1 MIIVMKHQATP
12 GDIKLVTDKV
22 TDAGLQVHIS
32 EGSQVT
38 IIGVVGDKS
47 KLNSDFIS
55 SLPCVEKL
63 VPVTET
69 YKLANKMFHTSPS
82 VIDLGNCQIGGKD
95 LIVMAGPCAIESK
108 EQLFA
113 SADSV
118 KAGGA
123 TVLRGGAYKPRTS
136 PYSFQG
142 LEEQGLLYML
152 EAKKRT
158 GLSIVC
164 EVTSIHAVNA
174 AVNYVDILQVGAR
187 NMQNFELLKAVGK
200 TNLPVLLK
208 RGLCATIDE
217 WLNAAE
223 YIMSE
228 GNQNVI
234 LCERGIRTYETAT
247 RNTLDISAIPVIKS
261 KSHLPIIVDP
271 SHASGKKP
279 YIPALSKAAI
289 AAGADGLMIE
299 VHPNPKEALSD
310 GPQSLNPE
318 EFKNLMNELK
328 AIAEACGR
336 TLSCV

>member
-12 GDIKLVTDKV
+12 SDVQLVTEKV
-22 TDAGLQVHIS
+22 TNAGLQVHIS

-82 VIDLGNCQIGGKD
+82 VIDLGNCKIGGKE

-142 LEEQGLLYML
+142 LEEEGLQYML

-164 EVTSIHAVNA
+164 EVTSLNAVQS

-247 RNTLDISAIPVIKS
+247 RNTLDISAVPVIKS
-261 KSHLPIIVDP
+261 KSHLPIIIDP

-318 EFKNLMNELK
+318 EFKTLMCELK
-328 AIAEACGR
+328 VIAEACGR
-336 TLSCV
+336 SLTCV